1 MLDSSCKKDPV
12 PEVLA
17 GFSYLVDGT
26 DFKTVHF
33 TNASQNYSKVEW
45 DFGDGSAVTT
55 TEDPDHTYT
64 ALGSFEV
71 VLTATSTDGKTTD
84 KQTQTVV
91 IADPD
96 AELTKLVGDVSKTW
110 ILLREVAAGVAA
122 YPLEVG
128 PIDKSTIWWAQGL
141 NNDELANR
149 PCILNDEFTFSRDG
163 AYVYDTKGDF
173 WAEGGVFADAVD
185 NLCQPDDAANMIGI
199 NGEDLT
205 AFGSGNHTFTLVTG
219 ANPTL
224 TVEGT
229 GAFIGLCKIGT
240 NEEVKL
246 PQESVTLSLIKL
258 VEGAIADTLVVES
271 DYNNDADPEDD
282 AYWKI
287 TLVSYHNSA
296 DIPPLPGPKPTAS
309 FTASTAGLTV
319 TFTNTSVNGT
329 TYSWDFGD
337 GGTSTE
343 QNPVHTYASGGADP
357 VNLTD
362 INPNGEGTAYL
373 ELFLNDAPL
382 TDADLQGGGWKV
394 RVAENSIFV
403 GPGLGN
409 GSWWKTPLAFLEGTS
424 PNPEEDWSC
433 MTNDEF
439 IFSAGGVFEY
449 KTNGDLRN
457 DGYMGSPNG
466 CITDT
471 ELAAIGGNAVA
482 FGSSVNSYTFTP
494 ASGPDRPIITL
505 TNGTGAAFL
514 GFYKGYYG
522 GENTNGA
529 NPPNGGFTDNKYE
542 VMGYAKSATKETLF
556 VSVDITGDHSGTAA
570 WSVILER

>member
-1 MLDSSCKKDPV
+1 M
-12 PEVLA
+12 
-17 GFSYLVDGT
+17 
-26 DFKTVHF
+26 HF

-64 ALGSFEV
+64 ALGSFTV
-71 VLTATSTDGKTTD
+71 SLTATSTDGKTTD

-96 AELTKLVGDVSKTW
+96 AELTKLVGDVSKAW
-110 ILLREVAAGVAA
+110 ILLREVAAGVAV

-185 NLCQPDDAANMIGI
+185 NLCQPDDAANMIGL

-219 ANPTL
+219 ATPTL

-287 TLVSYHNSA
+287 TLVSYHNSS
-296 DIPPLPGPKPTAS
+296 DIPPLPGPSPTAS
-309 FTASTAGLTV
+309 FTASAAGLTV
-319 TFTNTSVNGT
+319 TFTNTTVNGT

-343 QNPVHTYASGGADP
+343 QNPVHTYASGGAYP
-357 VNLTD
+357 VNLTAT
-362 INPNGEGTAYL
+362 NPNGEGTAYL

-439 IFSAGGVFEY
+439 I
-449 KTNGDLRN
+449 
-457 DGYMGSPNG
+457 
-466 CITDT
+466 
-471 ELAAIGGNAVA
+471 
-482 FGSSVNSYTFTP
+482 SSVQVAYSNTKPTATCAAATWEAPMAVSAMLNWLPSAATQLPSAP
-494 ASGPDRPIITL
+494 ASTRIPSPRHRVPTGLIITL
-505 TNGTGAAFL
+505 TNEPQSSLPRFL
-514 GFYKGYYG
+514 QR
-522 GENTNGA
+522 
-529 NPPNGGFTDNKYE
+529 
-542 VMGYAKSATKETLF
+542 L
-556 VSVDITGDHSGTAA
+556 
-570 WSVILER
+570 LRR